1 MKQNIILQI
10 VVILL
15 VLHDFFYLQFSPF
28 ILTAAA
34 ATAAYGMTGSL
45 VIPAIILFAS
55 PIIYMLLKLM
65 KLDHFQ
71 NGSASTGTG
80 TGAAAVSERVK
91 NMAVKTP
98 SSTAYDAV
106 GPVTTGVLGPMG
118 NTSVEN
124 FQTVDASGG
133 EIGMSGVSIPAYVRE
148 KGRMLV
154 VPETSMAR
162 LESVDS
168 NPRPSPALITGEDGM
183 SVNTALTPDATQLP
197 EADQQAVTAS
207 MPAGPVTTYG

>member
-1 MKQNIILQI
+1 MKQSIILQI
-10 VVILL
+10 VVVLL

-28 ILTAAA
+28 ILTIAAA
-34 ATAAYGMTGSL
+34 AAAYGMTGSL
-45 VIPAIILFAS
+45 VIPAGILFAS

-65 KLDHFQ
+65 KIDHFQ
-71 NGSASTGTG
+71 DGA
-80 TGAAAVSERVK
+80 GAAAVSERVK
-91 NMAVKTP
+91 NIAVKTP
-98 SSTAYDAV
+98 STTAYDASGV
-106 GPVTTGVLGPMG
+106 VTTGVLGSA
-118 NTSVEN
+118 NVEN
-124 FQTVDASGG
+124 FQTMDVSGG
-133 EIGMSGVSIPAYVRE
+133 EVPGGMPGVSVPAYVRE
-148 KGRMLV
+148 KGRLLV

-207 MPAGPVTTYG
+207 MSAGPVTVYA